1 MANPWLTIPA
11 DDYEGHMSSPEVG
24 QLQALSELFGSVIAE
39 LRPGSVAVLGC
50 STGNGFEHISP
61 TVTQR
66 VIGVDINP
74 AYLEILRQRFAV
86 RLPNLA
92 LLEGD
97 IASPSFQIE
106 PVSLIFAGLVFEY
119 VELDRTLRNIARCL
133 LPGGTLVAALQLPS
147 GVSPQIT
154 PTRFASLEALAPIMR
169 LVDVAGFSSACGER
183 GLVRARAERVPLK
196 QGKSLFVGYF
206 EKPADSR

>member
-1 MANPWLTIPA
+1 MDNPWLTIPA
-11 DDYEGHMSSPEVG
+11 DDYEGHMSSPDVG
-24 QLQALSELFGSVIAE
+24 QLQVLNELFGSVMAE
-39 LRPGSVAVLGC
+39 LRPASVAVLGC
-50 STGNGFEHISP
+50 STGNGFEHITPS
-61 TVTQR
+61 VTRR

-74 AYLEILRQRFAV
+74 VYLDILRQRFAV

-97 IASPSFQIE
+97 IGSPSFQIE

-119 VELDRTLRNIARCL
+119 VDIDRTLQNITRCL

-147 GVSPQIT
+147 SESPHVT

-169 LVDVAGFSSACGER
+169 LVDVGGFSSACGEK
-183 GLVRARAERVPLK
+183 GLVQAKAERVPLK

-206 EKPADSR
+206 DKPADSP